1 MPIAKLTV
9 SDLQQMKVRGEKIR
23 GLVCYDHQLAQ
34 IADQAGAD
42 IVSVGDSLGRYV
54 LGHQTHHE
62 VTMDQMV
69 LFCGAVSSGVQ
80 RAVVNCD
87 MPFGPPQAGAAA
99 ALAAAI
105 RLVKE
110 GHADMIKIDGAAKN
124 LDVVEALVRA
134 GIPAFTQFGFSP
146 QSTLSIG
153 DQHGRTEDM
162 LEAARPGILADAKRL
177 EAAGASLLDVT
188 NVTADI
194 YGEIAAAVSIPVL
207 GGGAG
212 PEADGRIGGFFYRAA
227 AIGDG
232 RGRASSAT
240 AQFMFDTAKQLVDDT
255 KSKAPRS

>member
-1 MPIAKLTV
+1 MAKLTV
-9 SDLQQMKVRGEKIR
+9 NDLQQMKVRGEKIR
-23 GLVCYDHQLAQ
+23 GLICYDNQLAQ

-42 IVSVGDSLGRYV
+42 IISVGDSLGRYV

-62 VTMDQMV
+62 VTVDHMV
-69 LFCGAVSSGVQ
+69 LFCGAVARGVK

-87 MPFGPPQAGAAA
+87 MPFGPPQAGPAAA
-99 ALAAAI
+99 RDAAI

-134 GIPAFTQFGFSP
+134 GIPVFTQFGFSP

-153 DQHGRTEDM
+153 DQHGRTEEM
-162 LEAARPGILADAKRL
+162 LEAARPGILEDAKRL

-188 NVTADI
+188 HVTTEI
-194 YGEIAAAVSIPVL
+194 YAEISAAVSIPVL

-212 PEADGRIGGFFYRAA
+212 PEADGRIGGLFYRAA
-227 AIGDG
+227 AIGQG
-232 RGRASSAT
+232 GSASSAT
-240 AQFMFDTAKQLVDDT
+240 AAFMLETAKRLVEET
-255 KSKAPRS
+255 KSKAPRAS

>member
-1 MPIAKLTV
+1 MAKLTV
-9 SDLQQMKVRGEKIR
+9 NDLQQMKLRGEKIR

-62 VTMDQMV
+62 ITMDQMV
-69 LFCGAVSSGVQ
+69 LFCSAVSSGVK

-87 MPFGPPQAGAAA
+87 MPFGPPQAGPEA
-99 ALAAAI
+99 ALEAAI

-110 GHADMIKIDGAAKN
+110 GHAEMIKIDGAAKN
-124 LDVVEALVRA
+124 LDVVDALVRA
-134 GIPAFTQFGFSP
+134 GIPVFTQFGFSP
-146 QSTLSIG
+146 QSTLNIG

-162 LEAARPGILADAKRL
+162 LEAARPGILEDAKRL

-188 NVTADI
+188 SVTADI

-207 GGGAG
+207 GGAAG

-227 AIGDG
+227 GIGADN
-232 RGRASSAT
+232 GRASSAT
-240 AQFMFDTAKQLVDDT
+240 AQFMFDTAKKLVDDT
-255 KSKAPRS
+255 KSKAPRT